1 MRTPNALE
9 YQKAAERE
17 IQAFIDNDVF
27 ELVPL
32 ESAKGN
38 KRQIDCFLAEIVA
51 NCGVLVF
58 RVDRTEKETST

>member
-9 YQKAAERE
+9 YRKAAERE

-38 KRQIDCFLAEIVA
+38 TILSGNWVIGRKWDGTAK
-51 NCGVLVF
+51 G
-58 RVDRTEKETST
+58 